1 MSSESNS
8 GADSSNAPSSN
19 ESTLPKCTSEWDN
32 RFVDKLG
39 VRLIEEDIFQIIL
52 GKWRLVCL
60 TEDEELEVENSV
72 MACDLQLN
80 YSSLEDVPVEY
91 IYESSW
97 VLSPG
102 QVEQI
107 RRFPLLKKFL
117 VKLDDFNFI
126 LAEIIVGSNS
136 KSAISG
142 GRYETL
148 FDKLLQL
155 FGLNTLNHS
164 FISPEK
170 ALIRRRSMSS
180 RADLMVCSQ
189 ARQKF
194 KRKVVFICKVKKDLQ
209 EEPDSSPPRKKQRTA
224 TQEQEQPGGGF
235 IGDHNLLTQHIGE
248 LFVYLDSSLS
258 RQGTLGFT
266 IEKTWVRVT
275 YLDVTKS
282 GWSKI
287 KNNPSNR
294 AGSTQYEEGEQPRF
308 FYSKRYNFLNRE
320 DRKVLFKAILL
331 IRTMQERRDAHRPS
345 T

>member
-19 ESTLPKCTSEWDN
+19 ESTFPKYTSEWDN

-39 VRLIEEDIFQIIL
+39 VRLIDMIEEDIFQIIL
-52 GKWRLVCL
+52 GEWRLVCL
-60 TEDEELEVENSV
+60 TEDEEQEVENSV

-97 VLSPG
+97 ILSPG

-136 KSAISG
+136 KSAIYG

-148 FDKLLQL
+148 FDKVLQL
-155 FGLNTLNHS
+155 FGLYTLNHS

-170 ALIRRRSMSS
+170 ALIRGRSMSS

-194 KRKVVFICKVKKDLQ
+194 KRKVVFICKVKKDLRH
-209 EEPDSSPPRKKQRTA
+209 EEPDSSPPRKKLRTA
-224 TQEQEQPGGGF
+224 TQDQEQQECGF
-235 IGDHNLLTQHIGE
+235 IGDHDLLTQHIGE

-287 KNNPSNR
+287 KNTPGNR
-294 AGSTQYEEGEQPRF
+294 AGSVQYEEGEQPRF

-320 DRKVLFKAILL
+320 DRKVLFKALLL
-331 IRTMQERRDAHRPS
+331 IRTMLERRDAH
-345 T
+345 